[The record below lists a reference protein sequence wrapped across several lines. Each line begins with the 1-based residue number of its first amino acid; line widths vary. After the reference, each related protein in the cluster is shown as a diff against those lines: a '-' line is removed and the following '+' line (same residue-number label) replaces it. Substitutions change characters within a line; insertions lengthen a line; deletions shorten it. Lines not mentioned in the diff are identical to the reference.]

1 MTEDSRYHEVS
12 ALAVQR
18 FEEAIGW
25 RAGLPCATTNLPIAF
40 LSHVVRAAV
49 DVTEDRRPEP
59 LMPELGAKGVNGGG
73 SVHPLQAVRIGE
85 RLERVTE
92 VEDRYTK
99 AGADGPLDFVVVKNS
114 FATPGGSV
122 VAFSRMWMIYR

>member
-1 MTEDSRYHEVS
+1 MTEDSRYHEAS
-12 ALAVQR
+12 ALAIRR

-25 RAGLPCATTNLPIAF
+25 RAGLPSATTDVPVAF

-73 SVHPLQAVRIGE
+73 SIHPLLAVRIGE
-85 RLERVTE
+85 CLDRVTD
-92 VEDRYTK
+92 VEERYTK
-99 AGADGPLDFVVVKNS
+99 AGADGPLEFVVVRNS
-114 FATPGGSV
+114 FSTPAGAIA
-122 VAFSRMWMIYR
+122 AFSRMWMIYR